1 MIKLNGVEVKP
12 TIFPDKTSQVWGVFT
27 DAQHLKNTPVLEV
40 EWKFE
45 QEAELIHLAQL
56 KMLLDNV
63 CPKAYKSLHIPYL
76 PYARQD
82 KQVSDITTFALSTF
96 ARILNQMEWD
106 VVSVID
112 PHSNVDKLI
121 NKVFSISVEGKIEE
135 LLNKLEAVPCFPDSG
150 AYLRYP
156 NTGKSAIGYPLIG
169 HKIRDQLTGEITE
182 YVIRGTVNK
191 TVLLVDDLCDGGR
204 TFIEAA
210 KVLYNLGASDVYLYT
225 THGIYSKGVDVLK
238 EAGIKRVF
246 NYNGEV

>member
-1 MIKLNGVEVKP
+1 MIKLNGNIVTP

-27 DAQHLKNTPVLEV
+27 EAQHLKNTPVLEV
-40 EWKFE
+40 EWQFE

-82 KQVSDITTFALSTF
+82 KQVSDTTTFALSTF

-121 NKVFSISVEGKIEE
+121 NRVFSINVESRIED
-135 LLNKLEAVPCFPDSG
+135 LLNKLEAVPCFPDRG
-150 AYLRYP
+150 AFIRYP
-156 NTGKSAIGYPLIG
+156 IIGQSVQGYALVG
-169 HKIRDQLTGEITE
+169 HKIRNELTGEIIE
-182 YVIRGTVNK
+182 YNITGTFSK
-191 TVLLVDDLCDGGR
+191 TVLLVDDLCDGGK

-210 KVLYNLGASDVYLYT
+210 KVLDKMGVENIYLYT
-225 THGIYSKGVDVLK
+225 THGIYSKGAQVLK
-238 EAGIKRVF
+238 DAGIKRIF